1 MTFKKPHPHILTVW
15 RLRLLLF
22 TLLPSFIS
30 ACFLPRINLVWWL
43 FTAVWSLAFL
53 FFYIFYYPIK
63 YKKLAYSLAE
73 FCLLVH
79 CGVIYTRVKA
89 MPFTSIQYV
98 TVSST
103 PLQRLFDISTVFVYS
118 AGSSV
123 HISGVTPAAALEL
136 QLALTPESEDSPAG
150 GGANNASRV
159 DNICG
164 AGSED
169 GIRDVAPADGT
180 GGTVS
185 TDGADGKGGDGR
197 GQA

>member
-30 ACFLPRINLVWWL
+30 ACFLPRINWVWWL
-43 FTAVWSLAFL
+43 FTAVWSFAFL
-53 FFYIFYYPIK
+53 YLYIFYYPIK
-63 YKKLAYSLAE
+63 YKKLSYSLAE

-98 TVSST
+98 SISAT

-123 HISGVTPAAALEL
+123 HISGLTPGDAKALE
-136 QLALTPESEDSPAG
+136 LALTPEDDDTDGEKTVPTDDGKRSEQETPVSDMQAESGTTESNSKG
-150 GGANNASRV
+150 GS
-159 DNICG
+159 
-164 AGSED
+164 GSE
-169 GIRDVAPADGT
+169 
-180 GGTVS
+180 
-185 TDGADGKGGDGR
+185 
-197 GQA
+197 QA